1 MIKKNVE
8 VENLQIVLKDVIK
21 TYGSGELKVTALD
34 GVSLTVKRGAFKMI
48 LGPSGSGKSTLLNIL
63 GGLDSADS
71 GKILIKLGDKFEDIG
86 KLSYTQLSLF
96 RRKYLGFIFQ
106 FYNLIP
112 IMTAKENIELAAR
125 FSDIENPKKSSKELL
140 ERLGLKGKEN
150 RYPNQLSGG
159 EQQRVAVARAL
170 VKKPALIL
178 ADEPSG
184 NLDSKNSNEIYHLL
198 KELSQEFN
206 KTILVVTHDESMA
219 DKYATEHI
227 HLQDGK
233 IVEKNGLSKNLIK
246 ELA

>member
-246 ELA
+246 ELV